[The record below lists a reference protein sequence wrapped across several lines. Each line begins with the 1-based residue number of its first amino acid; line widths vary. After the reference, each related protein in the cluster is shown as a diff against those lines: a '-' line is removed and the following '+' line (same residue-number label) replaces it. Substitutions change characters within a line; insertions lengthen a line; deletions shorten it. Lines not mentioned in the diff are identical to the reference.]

1 MSPEM
6 VDMMKGMG
14 ITEDQIKDTVSN
26 MPKDFDIFSIMGDMS
41 DKMKDGQEEI
51 RNKMMPWPPLGGLPY
66 QDLLIHP

>member
-1 MSPEM
+1 MWTFLRSCIKKAVENMSPEM

-41 DKMKDGQEEI
+41 DKMKD
-51 RNKMMPWPPLGGLPY
+51 
-66 QDLLIHP
+66 HHS